1 MNRPCVR
8 SSSELLS
15 SVCQFSSALGDKKT
29 DGGMSL
35 VVQWIRICLP
45 MQGAHVQSLFRELG
59 SHVLQ
64 GNQVLAPQLE
74 KAQSPRAT
82 MKTQHSQ
89 KKKKIDLTC
98 LPWRKGKRHRA
109 DCSHNG
115 CCTLLCK
122 YIEDSASLEERR
134 SAVFRGARKCFKY
147 RI

>member
-35 VVQWIRICLP
+35 VVQCIRICLP

-64 GNQVLAPQLE
+64 GNQVLAPQRE
-74 KAQSPRAT
+74 KAQSPSAT

-89 KKKKIDLTC
+89 KKKKKIFN
-98 LPWRKGKRHRA
+98 LP
-109 DCSHNG
+109 
-115 CCTLLCK
+115 
-122 YIEDSASLEERR
+122 SLEE
-134 SAVFRGARKCFKY
+134 GKET
-147 RI
+147 

>member
-1 MNRPCVR
+1 M
-8 SSSELLS
+8 
-15 SVCQFSSALGDKKT
+15 CQFSSALGDKKT

-74 KAQSPRAT
+74 KAQSPSAT

-89 KKKKIDLTC
+89 KKKFN
-98 LPWRKGKRHRA
+98 LP
-109 DCSHNG
+109 
-115 CCTLLCK
+115 
-122 YIEDSASLEERR
+122 SLEE
-134 SAVFRGARKCFKY
+134 GKET
-147 RI
+147 